1 MSKGDTGTIF
11 TNTLTVQVY
20 IWSGSYG
27 VRHVAATVRLHWTEI
42 SVLLSG
48 ERGSA
53 DVAARH
59 MFVTRECILR
69 SSSIRVLHSARSTR
83 RHITDWASNM
93 YLKCI
98 LLRE

>member
-1 MSKGDTGTIF
+1 MANGDTGTIF

-27 VRHVAATVRLHWTEI
+27 VRHLHWTEI

-53 DVAARH
+53 D
-59 MFVTRECILR
+59 IR
-69 SSSIRVLHSARSTR
+69 SQTYIG
-83 RHITDWASNM
+83 D
-93 YLKCI
+93 
-98 LLRE
+98 